1 MKIKYEELTLQEI
14 EIMYNYFKELGLEQN
29 FICDGDNQVIIVED

>member
-14 EIMYNYFKELGLEQN
+14 EIMYNYFKELGLEQA
-29 FICDGDNQVIIVED
+29 FTCDGDNQVIIVEE

>member
-14 EIMYNYFKELGLEQN
+14 EIMYNYFKELGIEQTKPR
-29 FICDGDNQVIIVED
+29 VSRS